1 MMANIAKILEAW
13 WQIVY
18 NTYAKSINVP
28 QPIVTILEYGALATV
43 GFAVGARIAD
53 EIAQRKFKK
62 AGIELSE
69 EHRGGIRFIFG
80 GTTAIMTA
88 APYYLGALPSAA
100 GFVVGSTILPLL
112 LIHPP
117 KARSKTAE
125 QKTMPTG
132 AATPLVKAKK
142 EVHLSE
148 DLLKEME
155 TPSVP
160 KPLHTNRAPQT
171 GSKEL
176 PATAK
181 KPSPPKHP
189 PTPIPK
195 IHAHHRKQAPVPANK
210 DKDVPEKKDKEIAQP
225 APEEPRAGGKNRA
238 RKAGI
243 LSILSR
249 ILPHRAETRP
259 SKSKEE
265 KPAVLVEEIG
275 SEEKTQKPIHKKLNI
290 KIPGRHVKIEEIKV
304 DFPKKREEKE
314 EHKEKAPPT
323 AEKHRNAEKPG
334 PENDSIAN
342 KERTA
347 TKEAEEKVDPEVEE
361 FRRVIK
367 LLERKYILKQPE
379 EQDVKE
385 PEPKPAEQAE
395 HATTEEIPKKKEP
408 PQKIENTV
416 PAPQESEEAPV
427 ITKLQVNESNVAQSA
442 EASQKEPPTKEE
454 SKENG
459 ETHAKEV
466 IESILAR
473 KAEAPDKKEL
483 TATAPENKPAARGI
497 APGKTEEQRPNSRDM
512 ERIVKRI
519 LKELEE
525 SAKKQILESSGKRF
539 HSWREVRAAAD
550 AAKKIAKTAEPIIR
564 QRIAETGVTDID
576 AKQMARQILAEIG
589 GMVAAPEKKE
599 LPSVERRQETHDV
612 APKIERTESRHTERK
627 RTNVM
632 RQEDISKIAEE
643 VYEQVVKAMNAD
655 SEAPTAKEQRH
666 ERRRHGQDKQQSAD
680 AKKSE
685 EKSKKKKKKSDED
698 LLGLLGDENSGES
711 DISDLLGSEGDEDLG
726 DLNLGSSDDED
737 LGDLS
742 ELLK

>member
-1 MMANIAKILEAW
+1 MMANIAKMLEAW

-18 NTYAKSINVP
+18 DTYAKSINVP

-69 EHRGGIRFIFG
+69 EHRGGIRLIFG

-125 QKTMPTG
+125 QKTMPAR
-132 AATPLVKAKK
+132 AATPPVKAKK
-142 EVHLSE
+142 EIHLSE

-160 KPLHTNRAPQT
+160 KPLRTNRTPQT
-171 GSKEL
+171 SSKEL
-176 PATAK
+176 PDAAK
-181 KPSPPKHP
+181 KPSPPKKP
-189 PTPIPK
+189 PISIPK
-195 IHAHHRKQAPVPANK
+195 IHTHHRRRVPVPANK
-210 DKDVPEKKDKEIAQP
+210 DKDVPKKKDKEIGQP
-225 APEEPRAGGKNRA
+225 APEEPQTGKKGSA
-238 RKAGI
+238 RKTGI
-243 LSILSR
+243 LGILSR
-249 ILPHRAETRP
+249 ILPHRVETRP
-259 SKSKEE
+259 SKKKED

-275 SEEKTQKPIHKKLNI
+275 SNETTQKPIHKPLNI

-304 DFPKKREEKE
+304 NVPLK
-314 EHKEKAPPT
+314 HEKARPT
-323 AEKHRNAEKPG
+323 AEKQRKVEKHAD
-334 PENDSIAN
+334 PEKKSIAN
-342 KERTA
+342 TERTA
-347 TKEAEEKVDPEVEE
+347 ARESEEKTDPEVEE

-367 LLERKYILKQPE
+367 ILERKYILKQPE
-379 EQDVKE
+379 EQEVKE

-395 HATTEEIPKKKEP
+395 HATTEEPPEKGEP
-408 PQKIENTV
+408 PQKIEKTA
-416 PAPQESEEAPV
+416 PAPQESNEVPTAQLQANERIVPQNAEAP
-427 ITKLQVNESNVAQSA
+427 
-442 EASQKEPPTKEE
+442 QKGLPAGEETKE
-454 SKENG
+454 KD
-459 ETHAKEV
+459 ETKVKEV

-473 KAEAPDKKEL
+473 KADAPAKKEL
-483 TATAPENKPAARGI
+483 TATAPENKPAVRGI
-497 APGKTEEQRPNSRDM
+497 APGKTGERRSNSRDV

-589 GMVAAPEKKE
+589 GMVAAPSRKE
-599 LPSVERRQETHDV
+599 PPLGERGQEPHDAV
-612 APKIERTESRHTERK
+612 PKIERTERRHTERK
-627 RTNVM
+627 RTQVM

-655 SEAPTAKEQRH
+655 SEAPTTKEQRH
-666 ERRRHGQDKQQSAD
+666 ERRRHGQDKQQSAG
-680 AKKSE
+680 ARTGK
-685 EKSKKKKKKSDED
+685 EKDKRKKKKSDED
-698 LLGLLGDENSGES
+698 LLGLLGDENGGES
-711 DISDLLGSEGDEDLG
+711 DISDLLGGEGDEDLG
-726 DLNLGSSDDED
+726 DLNLDSSDDED